1 MHRIFTLAG
10 NIAIKKRKNAF
21 SRLEYVYVTT
31 ALNNA
36 SFYRLLLSTRKF
48 SPPTGGFFLAP
59 AEG

>member
-31 ALNNA
+31 ALNNDYFIDYYYQY
-36 SFYRLLLSTRKF
+36 SGVVRLQSRQTCYGF
-48 SPPTGGFFLAP
+48 S
-59 AEG
+59 